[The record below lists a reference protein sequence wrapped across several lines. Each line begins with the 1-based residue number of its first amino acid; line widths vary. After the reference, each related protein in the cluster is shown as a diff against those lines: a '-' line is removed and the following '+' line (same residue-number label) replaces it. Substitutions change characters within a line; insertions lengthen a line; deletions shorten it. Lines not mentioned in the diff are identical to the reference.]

1 MYRRI
6 RYFLSTGGL
15 GPTEDDL
22 TTKTISQV
30 TNVKLTENT
39 MALQYL
45 QDHCEKRNRTLTSQM
60 KKKMTYFPQN
70 ADCIENTIGS
80 VIPYHFHHQNRDI
93 YVFHGVPTKMK
104 KMVQKPFLQD

>member
-1 MYRRI
+1 MKKKLRTCIISQGDEILQGNIENSNSYWLSSFFAGSQYDIQEHVTVGDDIEQLIKHFPDVSKNTMY
-6 RYFLSTGGL
+6 LSTGGL

-45 QDHCEKRNRTLTSQM
+45 QAIVRRE
-60 KKKMTYFPQN
+60 
-70 ADCIENTIGS
+70 IG
-80 VIPYHFHHQNRDI
+80 
-93 YVFHGVPTKMK
+93 
-104 KMVQKPFLQD
+104 L